1 MGAAIGHADPP
12 GEFGLFTT
20 MRAFARRGSGR
31 RAHACED
38 LQNVGNSKIER
49 RDALAMGQQT
59 VEVTFQGEQVGSYT
73 DKNTTYTL
81 YCVPNSAP
89 NDLYVVHVDEGDESW
104 LETNGGQ
111 GLSEGMLGT
120 FFPQL
125 AEAFVGEQVYPHKY
139 R

>member
-1 MGAAIGHADPP
+1 
-12 GEFGLFTT
+12 
-20 MRAFARRGSGR
+20 
-31 RAHACED
+31 
-38 LQNVGNSKIER
+38 
-49 RDALAMGQQT
+49 MGQQA
-59 VEVTFQGEQVGSYT
+59 VEIRFQGEQVGSHT

-81 YCVPNSAP
+81 YSVPG
-89 NDLYVVHVDEGDESW
+89 DLYLVHVDEGDESW

-125 AEAFVGEQVYPHKY
+125 AEAFVGEQVYPRKY